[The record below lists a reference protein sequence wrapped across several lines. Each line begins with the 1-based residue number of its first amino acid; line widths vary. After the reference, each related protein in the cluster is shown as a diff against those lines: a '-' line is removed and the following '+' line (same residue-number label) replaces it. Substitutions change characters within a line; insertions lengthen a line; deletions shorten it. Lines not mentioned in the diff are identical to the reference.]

1 MRTAFLKRI
10 VLCLAVFIAFVIPL
24 PASVGAQE
32 VIPLASS
39 VYEDMD
45 LLYLLAGEGTP
56 SGSRPWTKA
65 EAQAILGRVQKEGL
79 QAAALSLYES
89 IEERVDAALRWN
101 FSDGFSLSAYADIS
115 VESYVHLNSDFSS
128 YGAWDYSYVDRK
140 PLLRLRLDMAVSD
153 FFYTYSDLQ
162 YGYGLHTKDDS
173 LDYLGADESV
183 GALIPK
189 DSKLYYVD
197 ENTTLVQYQ
206 KRYANNLISSS
217 THIDFQ
223 TPKRSVISLGGPRWN
238 ATFSRDRISWGNSKI
253 GNFVLDDHVDFH
265 EYLRFTTYSEY
276 FKYEAL
282 AVFFDMN
289 CVGSSKLRMLLA
301 HRLEFRPWGKVSV
314 AVSENVMYQDDT
326 LDLRFLNPAFVYHN
340 LNQREKFN
348 AIAHIELAYVP
359 VAGFRLYGQF
369 ALDQAVAP
377 NEGDNPEL
385 PAWGLSLG
393 ADYATVLAQ
402 GVWQSS
408 IEASLALPHMY
419 RRDTVDFLMAR
430 RYAGLN
436 NTAWNAIKLDYI
448 GSPYGGDAF
457 VLHAQTLYKVAD
469 RGSLSLAV
477 TGVLKGDIGM
487 FTELDDRSS
496 GYGTTMFSEDVI
508 HTSFIAT
515 LAGALDVGNLI
526 SFSTDWQVYSQVS
539 LLARGSY
546 LQSLQA
552 FNSHAWDVQLVMGT
566 SFSF

>member
-1 MRTAFLKRI
+1 MRTVFLKRI
-10 VLCLAVFIAFVIPL
+10 VLCIGVFIAFVLPL
-24 PASVGAQE
+24 PASIGAQE

-45 LLYLLAGEGTP
+45 LLYLLAGKGTP

-65 EAQAILGRVQKEGL
+65 EAQAILGSIRKEGL
-79 QAAALSLYES
+79 ESVALSLYTS
-89 IEERVDAALRWN
+89 IHKKVEAPLRWN

-115 VESYVHLNSDFSS
+115 VENYLHSNSEFSS

-162 YGYGLHTKDDS
+162 YGYGLHTKDDT
-173 LDYLGADESV
+173 LDYLGADDSV
-183 GALIPK
+183 GALIPA

-206 KRYANNLISSS
+206 KWYANNLISSS

-223 TPKRSVISLGGPRWN
+223 TPKRSVISLGGRQWN
-238 ATFSRDRISWGNSKI
+238 ASFSRDRISWGNSKI
-253 GNFVLDDHVDFH
+253 GNFILDDHVDFH

-289 CVGSSKLRMLLA
+289 CVSSPNMRMLLA
-301 HRLEFRPWGKVSV
+301 HRLEFRLWSKVSF
-314 AVSENVMYQDDT
+314 AVSENVMYQDDK

-359 VAGFRLYGQF
+359 YAGFRLYGQF

-385 PAWGLSLG
+385 PAWGMSLG
-393 ADYATVLAQ
+393 ADYATALAQ
-402 GVWQSS
+402 GVLQSS
-408 IEASLALPHMY
+408 IEASVALPHMY
-419 RRDTVDFLMAR
+419 RRDSVDFLMAR

-436 NTAWNAIKLDYI
+436 NEAWNSIKLDYI

-457 VLHAQTLYKVAD
+457 VLHARTLYKVAD
-469 RGSLSLAV
+469 TGSLSLAV
-477 TGVLKGDIGM
+477 TGLLKGDIDM
-487 FTELDDRSS
+487 FTKLDDRSS
-496 GYGTTMFSEDVI
+496 DYGTRMFSEDLI

-515 LAGALDVGNLI
+515 LAGTLDVGHWI
-526 SFSTDWQVYSQVS
+526 SFGMDWQLYSQVS
-539 LLARGSY
+539 LIARGSY
-546 LQSLQA
+546 LQSLQV

-566 SFSF
+566 SYSF